1 MSFDDFSGAGREG
14 RRLFCDETSGCVQQ
28 QPLGRPPG
36 DVAMRRRRRS
46 PEISLY
52 LAWAISASICWAF
65 ARPWP
70 VVPRCVADL
79 FGYTSARGNQG
90 ERRKGKAQTPRA
102 LQGKKRGT
110 SRAPGLEQV
119 HRKGKREWI
128 FRPRRG
134 GIIRKRPQEERPIPP
149 APLAPEQILSAVGM
163 ASGSEE
169 QQQQREDGDQAP
181 QRQQPVVPVR
191 EPAIKPGSQGKSA
204 ACWTAG
210 GLSALVGMGVVL
222 AAQPAALALAGDA
235 LYVALVGLGLWQAV
249 HSGQGKRRD
258 GDGAD
263 SRRQRQEQG
272 QEGASSGSGRGWG
285 DTKGKVRGSGR
296 GEATGRRRRRRGT
309 RRPLGTRCSTNCSD
323 SSDQESG
330 SGSGNGARSRRRRR
344 RRQRR
349 KGREPQ
355 AAMASNSTGMKD
367 GGAGDG
373 GSDTA
378 QPATPPVL
386 AVLRC

>member
-1 MSFDDFSGAGREG
+1 
-14 RRLFCDETSGCVQQ
+14 
-28 QPLGRPPG
+28 
-36 DVAMRRRRRS
+36 MRRRRRS

-52 LAWAISASICWAF
+52 LAWAISASIRWAF

-134 GIIRKRPQEERPIPP
+134 RIIRKRPQEERPIPP

-169 QQQQREDGDQAP
+169 QQQQRTGGDQAP
-181 QRQQPVVPVR
+181 QRQQAVVPVREPAIVPVSQGKSVVPVR
-191 EPAIKPGSQGKSA
+191 EPAIKPGSQGKST

-210 GLSALVGMGVVL
+210 WLSALVGMGVGL

-285 DTKGKVRGSGR
+285 DRRARYAVVAEVRPQDDGGGGEGQEGRLAHAAAPTAAAAATRKAGVVAVTALAAGDGDGVGRDGK
-296 GEATGRRRRRRGT
+296 
-309 RRPLGTRCSTNCSD
+309 D
-323 SSDQESG
+323 
-330 SGSGNGARSRRRRR
+330 RSRR
-344 RRQRR
+344 QRWLAIV
-349 KGREPQ
+349 Q
-355 AAMASNSTGMKD
+355 A
-367 GGAGDG
+367 
-373 GSDTA
+373 
-378 QPATPPVL
+378 
-386 AVLRC
+386 